1 MGCTLGETFPVSLT
15 ASVKYTVVKTFL
27 LDHEMVM
34 VILDGH
40 VDSLGS
46 DDLGELR
53 AEVDRGGLSE
63 GLFRLIRS
71 AQVVRNMEN

>member
-1 MGCTLGETFPVSLT
+1 
-15 ASVKYTVVKTFL
+15 
-27 LDHEMVM
+27 M

-46 DDLGELR
+46 DDLGDLR